1 MLTDTLPKHGNEMPN
16 TDEPERICAVLV
28 AQVRDEQVVATK
40 LKPLWYVDFYKRE
53 ERQ

>member
-28 AQVRDEQVVATK
+28 AQVQHGLVVAAK

-53 ERQ
+53 EKR